1 MDDIVRPPRPTIT
14 PSDSPAP
21 SGHVSIPITSDD
33 APEVDIAGVAPRRP
47 APPAVAVHIPETSDV
62 ADTPSGSSTSKPLSL
77 GDLDLD
83 APSSTSESAA
93 PAPEESFQM
102 PSQNFS
108 TLDAASESE
117 PTPTVEPTPVTEPAP
132 TPESTP
138 VASPEPSPEPAP
150 TSAPASSPAPS
161 LLAEIEAQEAR
172 ETDAKVT
179 QAPATPAGKKSHVM
193 VIIVGVIIALG
204 LIAGAGYAYWQN
216 KKETATPTTNTTKTT
231 TTTEKTKDP
240 ATADDID
247 TASKDIETSLTK
259 SDETKD
265 YQATDLSDTTLGL

>member
-1 MDDIVRPPRPTIT
+1 MDDIVRPPRPTT

-33 APEVDIAGVAPRRP
+33 APEADIAGVTPRRP
-47 APPAVAVHIPETSDV
+47 APAAAAVHIPETSDV
-62 ADTPSGSSTSKPLSL
+62 ADAPTGSSTSKPLSL

-83 APSSTSESAA
+83 TPSSTSESAA
-93 PAPEESFQM
+93 PAPEDSFQM

-117 PTPTVEPTPVTEPAP
+117 LTPVTEPAP
-132 TPESTP
+132 TPDSTP
-138 VASPEPSPEPAP
+138 VASPEPSPAPAP

-216 KKETATPTTNTTKTT
+216 KKETATPATNTTKTT